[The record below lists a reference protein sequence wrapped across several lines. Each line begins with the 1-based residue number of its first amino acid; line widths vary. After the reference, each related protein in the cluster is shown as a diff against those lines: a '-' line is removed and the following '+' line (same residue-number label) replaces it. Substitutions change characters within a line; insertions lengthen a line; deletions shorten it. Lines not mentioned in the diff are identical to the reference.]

1 MRGITT
7 SNTHQNEAKE
17 GGVYGPHGPKV
28 WWVVVECE
36 TRTKERSE
44 AWVDRVSDKNKKTTK
59 TKKKRRIFVF
69 YLFFAKMVSV
79 WIDPGD
85 FW

>member
-44 AWVDRVSDKNKKTTK
+44 AWVDGVSDKNKKTATVLCPGFFNNLEKFSK
-59 TKKKRRIFVF
+59 TGGEG
-69 YLFFAKMVSV
+69 Y
-79 WIDPGD
+79 